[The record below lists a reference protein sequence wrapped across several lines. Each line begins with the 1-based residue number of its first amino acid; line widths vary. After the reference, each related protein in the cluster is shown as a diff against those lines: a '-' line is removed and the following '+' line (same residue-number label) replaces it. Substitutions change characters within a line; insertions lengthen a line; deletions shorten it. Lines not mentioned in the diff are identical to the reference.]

1 VSELFEELW
10 STEYAA
16 HGENGQG
23 NAKEWARD
31 FLKRLADQVYESAP
45 PETPEDVGVHDAYMA
60 GLLEMRRI
68 LLDVGA

>member
-1 VSELFEELW
+1 MSGLVDGLVIDL
-10 STEYAA
+10 A
-16 HGENGQG
+16 HCSRESC
-23 NAKEWARD
+23 KDHAREVIID
-31 FLKRLADQVYESAP
+31 FLKRLADQVYESAS